1 MRRVARGVRRRGRR
15 SRSGWAAAEHA
26 GNRNRTERP
35 GREGGTGGR
44 CGCNGGSVSHGG
56 SLVRSFV
63 VSFGT
68 SKGVYTPV
76 AIERVRK
83 RLKAKE
89 LRSAHCAKE
98 CGRCRKEKR

>member
-1 MRRVARGVRRRGRR
+1 
-15 SRSGWAAAEHA
+15 
-26 GNRNRTERP
+26 
-35 GREGGTGGR
+35 
-44 CGCNGGSVSHGG
+44 VSHGG